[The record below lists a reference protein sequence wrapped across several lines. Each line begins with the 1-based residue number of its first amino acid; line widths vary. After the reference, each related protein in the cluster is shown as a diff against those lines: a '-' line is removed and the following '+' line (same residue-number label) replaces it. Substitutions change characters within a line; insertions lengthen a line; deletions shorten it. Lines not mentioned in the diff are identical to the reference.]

1 MDKKIIQKAG
11 KYFTEEEKHKIIQE
25 LISTQCTK
33 VEIWEKYTGQVE
45 EHGQLLRWMKQ
56 LGYNTGIKTRRPN
69 IVPNLYP
76 MAQKKLKSNNLD
88 NYRKVSDED
97 DLFENLQLKKR
108 IVDLEK
114 QLKDAE
120 LKAIAFST
128 MVDIAEKE
136 FKIPIRKKFN
146 TKP

>member
-1 MDKKIIQKAG
+1 MANKIIQKAG
-11 KYFTEEEKHKIIQE
+11 RYFTKDERHKIIQE

-33 VEIWEKYTGQVE
+33 EELWEKYTGQEE

-56 LGYNTGIKTRRPN
+56 LGYNTRIKTRRPN
-69 IVPNLYP
+69 IASNFYSMPRN
-76 MAQKKLKSNNLD
+76 KLKPD
-88 NYRKVSDED
+88 NPIRTDDES
-97 DLFENLQLKKR
+97 FENRQLKKR
-108 IVDLEK
+108 IAELEK
-114 QLKDAE
+114 QLKEAE

-136 FKIPIRKKFN
+136 FKIPIRKKLN

>member
-1 MDKKIIQKAG
+1 MNKKIIQKAG
-11 KYFTEEEKHKIIQE
+11 KYFTESEKHKIIQE
-25 LISTQCTK
+25 LISAQCTK
-33 VEIWEKYTGQVE
+33 VEIWEKYTGEAE

-69 IVPNLYP
+69 IVSNLYP
-76 MAQKKLKSNNLD
+76 MTQKKVKPDKPVNT
-88 NYRKVSDED
+88 SDES
-97 DLFENLQLKKR
+97 FENLQLKKR
-108 IVDLEK
+108 IAELEK
-114 QLKDAE
+114 QLKEAE

-136 FKIPIRKKFN
+136 FKIPIRKKLN

>member
-1 MDKKIIQKAG
+1 MDKKVIQKAG
-11 KYFTEEEKHKIIQE
+11 KYFTDEEKHKIIQE
-25 LISTQCTK
+25 LISSQCTK
-33 VEIWEKYTGQVE
+33 VEIWEKYTGEEE

-56 LGYNTGIKTRRPN
+56 LGYNSGIKTRRPN
-69 IVPNLYP
+69 IVRNLFDMP
-76 MAQKKLKSNNLD
+76 QKKKEVDKSVS
-88 NYRKVSDED
+88 NYEES
-97 DLFENLQLKKR
+97 FENLQLKKR
-108 IVDLEK
+108 IVELEK

-136 FKIPIRKKFN
+136 FKIPIRKKLN